1 MSELVNLSRQ
11 ALGTNTYSKV
21 VDIAFT
27 EFITPPPPQ
36 EEVVTVER
44 FFELYDQL
52 FFQIPVTGEINSH
65 EYLVKTSGEYIG
77 GDVIS
82 DNEKALLEEI
92 NSLRQQLLESN
103 QSLIDLSK
111 LT

>member
-1 MSELVNLSRQ
+1 MSETVKLIRQ
-11 ALGTNTYSKV
+11 VLGANTYPKV
-21 VDIAFT
+21 IDTRFT
-27 EFITPPPPQ
+27 QLVPPEPIP
-36 EEVVTVER
+36 EEAVTVEQ
-44 FFELYDQL
+44 FFQLYDEL

-65 EYLVKTSGEYIG
+65 EYLVKTSAEYIG

-92 NSLRQQLLESN
+92 NSLRQQLLEAN
-103 QSLIDLSK
+103 QSLIDISK